1 MVVGSFLTFVGI
13 TYYVSDKVTVKST
26 MVQVKGMTTY
36 ERLVLFVLIC
46 YSPLVQ
52 NAAVMRR
59 CITDPDLG
67 WVLEADPRVSCE
79 ESSLRTAVAVHGIAV
94 IVIMGVGLPYF
105 VLQTMYNLRGY
116 GKLSE
121 SNIYVALYEWYS
133 PARPYWE
140 AVLLAKKFVLIMAST
155 TVIKDPLA
163 QALIGTAT
171 NLAYLVLFELKR
183 PMLMQP
189 SRLLR
194 GKNLFHMI
202 ERAASIASLIGS
214 IIAVLGAASP
224 GIVGVLGV
232 LFALC
237 NLAYAT
243 YVVGFFLFEE
253 KKTKNL
259 NQVAPD
265 EKVWFG
271 MSAWNSH
278 AKLIDEMD
286 LAPADREQMVGEMM
300 LLRTKVLAAM
310 EKELGAATGEAEEVM
325 AQVNAALAKIRA
337 DTLRL
342 EGGTDN
348 IPADS
353 DGVKYRA
360 RVKSKWRNVEIA
372 TVPASVTRLGEGD
385 FAGCNHLK
393 GVELHEGVTEIGKL
407 AFANSS
413 LTKMSIPASVK
424 RVGEQ
429 VFAGCTALLTVELHD
444 GVTEIGEAAF
454 QKCSSLTELKIPA
467 SVSKLDAGMFEGC
480 TALLTVELHDGVT
493 EIGEAAFKD
502 CSSLTELNIPASVR
516 RLGERLFQSCT
527 ALRVVEL
534 HEGVTE
540 IGKAAFGNCTSLTE
554 ITIPAS
560 VRRLGEN
567 VFQGCTAL
575 RVVELHE
582 GVTEI
587 GELAF
592 VNCASLTE
600 ITIPASVRRLGEN
613 VFQGCTALRVVE
625 LHEGVTEI
633 GKFAFVNCTS
643 LTKMSIPASVKRV
656 GEQVFAGCTA
666 LLTVELHDG
675 VTKIGLGAFLNCS
688 SLAELKIP
696 ASVSKLDSGMFFGCT
711 ALRTVELHDGVK
723 EIGWRAFYN
732 CNSLTEIKAALGTKI
747 DDNAFHGCTALE
759 AKAKAEGFSSVNK
772 FVVERSMPETWAMR
786 KGAEAGNLEQPASVA
801 GGAAAGADEG
811 KGRGDVG
818 VAADPAALLEPVSGK
833 PGERGEGDVDAA
845 GNKDE
850 AVCCNCG
857 GSGRTKYPRFIDMC
871 LGDETMIKEE
881 NVRTNTLHVEQGL
894 WLLLC
899 FGFLTGLW
907 FGLWYLICV
916 VAAGGSIAWPHG
928 LSSPL
933 YLVSFY
939 GFSTL
944 IDPKMSLLN
953 HKQPNKPTALVM
965 SHSPM
970 QRDPMYPK

>member
-325 AQVNAALAKIRA
+325 AQ
-337 DTLRL
+337 
-342 EGGTDN
+342 
-348 IPADS
+348 
-353 DGVKYRA
+353 
-360 RVKSKWRNVEIA
+360 
-372 TVPASVTRLGEGD
+372 
-385 FAGCNHLK
+385 
-393 GVELHEGVTEIGKL
+393 L

-480 TALLTVELHDGVT
+480 TALLTVELHDG
-493 EIGEAAFKD
+493 
-502 CSSLTELNIPASVR
+502 
-516 RLGERLFQSCT
+516 
-527 ALRVVEL
+527 
-534 HEGVTE
+534 
-540 IGKAAFGNCTSLTE
+540 AAFGNCTSLTE

-560 VRRLGEN
+560 
-567 VFQGCTAL
+567 
-575 RVVELHE
+575 
-582 GVTEI
+582 
-587 GELAF
+587 
-592 VNCASLTE
+592 
-600 ITIPASVRRLGEN
+600 
-613 VFQGCTALRVVE
+613 
-625 LHEGVTEI
+625 
-633 GKFAFVNCTS
+633 FAFVNCTS